1 MRKIIGLL
9 FFGIF
14 LTGCYANSLT
24 MVGPATGVASGK
36 LSETATST
44 TINHIVKKQTG
55 KTPVEH
61 VLSEKQIKT
70 LDKTK
75 SKINPCNKNPD
86 FCSAI
91 NKRIEKTRK
100 QLLGLNL
107 QARIEKNHKKFFENK
122 KKDWNK
128 GITQLKVYVPREV
141 ISCNEISLIIFF

>member
-9 FFGIF
+9 LLGTF
-14 LTGCYANSLT
+14 LTGCYTNSLT

-86 FCSAI
+86 FCSVI

-107 QARIEKNHKKFFENK
+107 QARIEKNHKRFLANQ
-122 KKDWNK
+122 KKD
-128 GITQLKVYVPREV
+128 
-141 ISCNEISLIIFF
+141 

>member
-86 FCSAI
+86 FCSVI

-107 QARIEKNHKKFFENK
+107 QARIEKNHKRFLANQ
-122 KKDWNK
+122 KKD
-128 GITQLKVYVPREV
+128 
-141 ISCNEISLIIFF
+141 

>member
-1 MRKIIGLL
+1 MKKTIGLL
-9 FFGIF
+9 LLGTF
-14 LTGCYANSLT
+14 LTGCYTNSLT

-55 KTPVEH
+55 KTPIEH

-75 SKINPCNKNPD
+75 SKINPCTKNPD
-86 FCSAI
+86 FCAAI

-100 QLLGLNL
+100 QLLVHNL
-107 QARIEKNHKKFFENK
+107 QARIEKNHKRFLANQ
-122 KKDWNK
+122 KKD
-128 GITQLKVYVPREV
+128 
-141 ISCNEISLIIFF
+141 